1 MRKMLLLKNKLLF
14 ICIAPLLL
22 VSLVLFITTINE
34 LDSFKEEQIAHE
46 RVVLLEQK
54 QSELKH
60 LVTLALSS
68 MEDILKL
75 PASKERDMMVINM
88 ANRFKFDDDSFFFI
102 NSYDQ
107 WSIANGR
114 INRTEPKKLTFTRE
128 APTEPHPLE
137 KMVAQAQKGGGFVQY
152 DAQKSTNS
160 AYYPKLAYTQN
171 VPGYDW
177 FIGTGYFIDDIELAA
192 QMKVNSFEATITRIM
207 NQTGMITLVIFILSL
222 VACAFSII
230 RALKPFDNMNEAL
243 QDIAHGQGDLT
254 RNLVVERD
262 DEVGRCAKS
271 FNDFSDKIRMI
282 VKSVSTEAQVIKEA
296 STALDNSSQ
305 SSLDLVQEQKVKTEF
320 LTHVIHEMITSAQ
333 EIANNGIQAA
343 SAANEATAEATK
355 TSASLFEAVQE
366 LNKLNQD
373 INQSSNA
380 MNELRQET
388 DAIGSVL
395 EVIQQ
400 IAEQT
405 NLLALNAAIEAARA
419 GEQGRGFAVV
429 ADEVRTLASRTQA
442 STEEIREMIDKLQIS
457 AQNVVAS
464 MTVSQTSSVQA
475 KSVAEES
482 SHSLDRVNQAIT
494 LLNEVNATISTAA
507 NEQTSV
513 TEELNSNL
521 HGLFELANNTESE
534 VNSVARISEELK
546 QNAVALNKEMSQ
558 FTV

>member
-1 MRKMLLLKNKLLF
+1 M
-14 ICIAPLLL
+14 
-22 VSLVLFITTINE
+22 
-34 LDSFKEEQIAHE
+34 Q
-46 RVVLLEQK
+46 
-54 QSELKH
+54 
-60 LVTLALSS
+60 
-68 MEDILKL
+68 DILKL
-75 PASKERDMMVINM
+75 PASKERDMKIIDI
-88 ANRFKFDDDSFFFI
+88 ANRFKFDDDSFFFL

-114 INRTEPKKLTFTRE
+114 INRTEPKKLSFTRDS
-128 APTEPHPLE
+128 PTEPHPLE
-137 KMVAQAQKGGGFVQY
+137 EMVLQARSGGGFVQY

-177 FIGTGYFIDDIELAA
+177 LIGTGYFIDDIDLAA
-192 QMKVNSFEATITRIM
+192 QEKVNSFESTITRIM
-207 NQTGMITLVIFILSL
+207 NQTGLITLGIFILSL
-222 VACAFSII
+222 AACAFSIMK
-230 RALKPFDNMNEAL
+230 ALKPFDNMNEAL

-254 RNLVVERD
+254 HNLVVEVD

-271 FNDFSDKIRMI
+271 FNDFSEKIRLI
-282 VKSVSTEAQVIKEA
+282 VKSVSTEAQVIKGA
-296 STALDNSSQ
+296 SAALDNSSQ
-305 SSLDLVQEQKVKTEF
+305 SSLELVQEQKVKTEF
-320 LTHVIHEMITSAQ
+320 LTHVIHEMIMSAQ
-333 EIANNGIQAA
+333 EIANNGVKAA
-343 SAANEATAEATK
+343 SAANNATEEATK
-355 TSASLFEAVQE
+355 TSASLCDAVQE
-366 LNKLNQD
+366 LNKLNKD
-373 INQSSNA
+373 IHLSSNA

-388 DAIGSVL
+388 EAIGSVL

-429 ADEVRTLASRTQA
+429 ADEVRTLASRTQT
-442 STEEIREMIDKLQIS
+442 STEEIRVMIDKLQIS
-457 AQNVVAS
+457 ANNVVES
-464 MTVSQTSSVQA
+464 MKVSRASSVHA
-475 KSVAEES
+475 TTVAEES
-482 SHSLDRVNQAIT
+482 NHSLVRVSQAIT

-546 QNAVALNKEMSQ
+546 QNVIALNKEMSQ

>member
-1 MRKMLLLKNKLLF
+1 MSLLKNKLLF
-14 ICIAPLLL
+14 ICIVPLLL
-22 VSLVLFITTINE
+22 VSLALFTITINE
-34 LDSFKEEQIAHE
+34 LKSFKNEQIERE
-46 RVVLLEQK
+46 RVVLLEHK

-68 MEDILKL
+68 MQDILKL
-75 PASKERDMMVINM
+75 PASKERDMMIIDI
-88 ANRFKFDDDSFFFI
+88 ANRFKFDDNSFFFL

-114 INRTEPKKLTFTRE
+114 INRTEPKKLSFTRDS
-128 APTEPHPLE
+128 PTELHPLE
-137 KMVAQAQKGGGFVQY
+137 KMVLQARSGGGFVQY
-152 DAQKSTNS
+152 DAQKSSNS

-177 FIGTGYFIDDIELAA
+177 LIGTGYFIDDIELAA
-192 QMKVNSFEATITRIM
+192 QEKVNSFESTITRIM
-207 NQTGMITLVIFILSL
+207 NQTGLIALGIFILSL
-222 VACAFSII
+222 AACAFSIMK
-230 RALKPFDNMNEAL
+230 ALKPFDNMNEAL

-254 RNLVVERD
+254 HKLVVEVD

-271 FNDFSDKIRMI
+271 FNDFSEKIRLI
-282 VKSVSTEAQVIKEA
+282 VKTVSTEAQVIKGA

-305 SSLDLVQEQKVKTEF
+305 SSLELVQKQKVKTEF
-320 LTHVIHEMITSAQ
+320 LTHVIHEMIMSAQ
-333 EIANNGIQAA
+333 EIANNGVQAA
-343 SAANEATAEATK
+343 SAANKATEEATK
-355 TSASLFEAVQE
+355 TSASLCDAVQE
-366 LNKLNQD
+366 LSRLNED
-373 INQSSNA
+373 IHLSSNA

-388 DAIGSVL
+388 EAIGSVL

-419 GEQGRGFAVV
+419 GDQGRGFAVV

-442 STEEIREMIDKLQIS
+442 STEEIRVMIDKLQIS
-457 AQNVVAS
+457 ANNVVES
-464 MTVSQTSSVQA
+464 MTVSRASSVHA
-475 KSVAEES
+475 KTVTEES
-482 SHSLDRVNQAIT
+482 NHSLVRVNQAII

-521 HGLFELANNTESE
+521 HGLFELTNNTESE

-546 QNAVALNKEMSQ
+546 QNVVALNKEMSQ